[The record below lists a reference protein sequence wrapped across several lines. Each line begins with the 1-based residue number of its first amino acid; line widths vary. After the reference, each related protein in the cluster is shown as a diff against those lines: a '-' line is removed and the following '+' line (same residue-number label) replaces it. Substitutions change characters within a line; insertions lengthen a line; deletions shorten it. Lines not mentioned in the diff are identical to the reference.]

1 MGTISHTSVDRYLG
15 RSELS
20 TALCQP
26 VINTVEDDLCD
37 CVVSKV
43 DRAAGIVSS
52 LRGVSVK
59 ADNHRVVTYFT
70 PSHVPYIRIA
80 SAGVPEGN

>member
-26 VINTVEDDLCD
+26 VINTAEDDLCD

-43 DRAAGIVSS
+43 GKAAGIVSS
-52 LRGVSVK
+52 LRGVAVK
-59 ADNHRVVTYFT
+59 EDNHRVVTYFT
-70 PSHVPYIRIA
+70 PSHRIY
-80 SAGVPEGN
+80 V